1 VGRSSG
7 TGRPQVVSFSLYAA
21 HDLSEQRLGR
31 IATPLVLFIGQI
43 WHRAEPAGLR
53 SCSDDARTGDG
64 RSRFLCRDDPHWN
77 DNRGLALWWALPAVI
92 SVNDDW
98 RFGGHGQES
107 KWLAAVRKA
116 PLARLTPG
124 NAASQRKT
132 PPKAGRYG
140 GAVIRFR
147 SRAVCERGN
156 SNDSR
161 FVRSWLRATHDWRD
175 TSLGHALRILASNTS
190 SETPLNG
197 AARGVTV
204 SHRSPARSARK
215 RKRAFSSS
223 STTIIDSL
231 MIQSESARAF
241 PPCSI
246 S

>member
-1 VGRSSG
+1 MGRSSG
-7 TGRPQVVSFSLYAA
+7 NGRTQVVSFSLYAA

-31 IATPLVLFIGQI
+31 IATPLVLFISQI
-43 WHRAEPAGLR
+43 RHRAEPAALR

-124 NAASQRKT
+124 NAASQRKS

-140 GAVIRFR
+140 GGSYTLSQPR
-147 SRAVCERGN
+147 SMCERGN

-161 FVRSWLRATHDWRD
+161 FGRSRL
-175 TSLGHALRILASNTS
+175 LGHS
-190 SETPLNG
+190 SDG
-197 AARGVTV
+197 RCAAPCEKPRAAESQRV
-204 SHRSPARSARK
+204 STAAVRH
-215 RKRAFSSS
+215 SS
-223 STTIIDSL
+223 D
-231 MIQSESARAF
+231 
-241 PPCSI
+241 
-246 S
+246 